1 MGPLFPV
8 LNHITLFHMLQ
19 NRNLLKFCIFS
30 TGAAINTDDENEEEE
45 YEAWKVRELKRIK
58 NVREAR
64 EAREKEVKYAI
75 DRIGNAVMNASHTH
89 NEISCDLSY
98 MQHLTRS

>member
-1 MGPLFPV
+1 
-8 LNHITLFHMLQ
+8 ML
-19 NRNLLKFCIFS
+19 LLVQGRELLCDVEQKIEQSLTNDLFS

-64 EAREKEVKYAI
+64 EAREKEVCL
-75 DRIGNAVMNASHTH
+75 V
-89 NEISCDLSY
+89 LSFC
-98 MQHLTRS
+98 